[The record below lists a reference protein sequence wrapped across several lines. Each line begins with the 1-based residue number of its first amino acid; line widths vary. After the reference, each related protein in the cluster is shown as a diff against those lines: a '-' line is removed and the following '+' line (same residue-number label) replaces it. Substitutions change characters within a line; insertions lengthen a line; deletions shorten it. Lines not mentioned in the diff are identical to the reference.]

1 MSPRTTTRLHGLRAL
16 LLNDRRSR
24 PTSRTDGRSPRGG
37 AASRPAV
44 GSGGV
49 AGPSWGGGVWCMG
62 HGARPLAK
70 PGEDFAP

>member
-16 LLNDRRSR
+16 LLDDRRSR

-44 GSGGV
+44 GSGGAWV
-49 AGPSWGGGVWCMG
+49 PTPTPPPWYKG